1 MRRRSDGP
9 DETPSRAVEL
19 SWRSRARPSRSWSEG
34 GRRLAACSLRSALRT
49 LTRTTRPRC
58 RKVTHWKWVNT
69 MAYSRYL
76 QGPDFYIHKASRAE
90 GARGVD
96 DGLSSGLRYSRG
108 ERPQNLLNAL
118 PKAFSVSWPSDEEIA

>member
-19 SWRSRARPSRSWSEG
+19 SWRSRARLSRSWSDG

-58 RKVTHWKWVNT
+58 RLFLQVESHPVEIGEHYGVFPLLTG
-69 MAYSRYL
+69 SRL
-76 QGPDFYIHKASRAE
+76 LHSQSLTSGRRQGC
-90 GARGVD
+90 G
-96 DGLSSGLRYSRG
+96 
-108 ERPQNLLNAL
+108 
-118 PKAFSVSWPSDEEIA
+118 